1 MTPKLSQ
8 KDGDKLHPPCPSPSQ
23 RASGTTRA
31 LLTFIAEWFWFGFG
45 FFYFFIDI
53 GQRAERWEAG
63 RAAGAAAAHT
73 MLEPQSD
80 GGGSWFLFF
89 FSFFFQRDFIKR
101 KMNLNPGA
109 CSGGTTGPGPAGGRT
124 PSPFQPRGCC
134 SPEKTQRQGSRGR
147 APPWL
152 PPQHVAIYRREGD
165 TTLAPRELDEEEI
178 CYVHGG
184 EEGTWPEHRAP
195 TPARCLLP
203 WGEQLW
209 RLSALGGSLPSSPGD
224 EGVGDPFQEA
234 TSHPPPCCWPG
245 LLRAP
250 RSPRA
255 EAFTPAQPRFPGEGE
270 GAVPSP
276 SAAEGSLGTQSGGG
290 QAGRE

>member
-1 MTPKLSQ
+1 M
-8 KDGDKLHPPCPSPSQ
+8 
-23 RASGTTRA
+23 
-31 LLTFIAEWFWFGFG
+31 
-45 FFYFFIDI
+45 
-53 GQRAERWEAG
+53 
-63 RAAGAAAAHT
+63 
-73 MLEPQSD
+73 
-80 GGGSWFLFF
+80 
-89 FSFFFQRDFIKR
+89 
-101 KMNLNPGA
+101 NPGA
-109 CSGGTTGPGPAGGRT
+109 CSRGTTGPGPAGGRT

-152 PPQHVAIYRREGD
+152 PPQHVAIYRREGRHHAGPTGAGRGGNLLCTRGRGGD
-165 TTLAPRELDEEEI
+165 LAGAPGARPNTL
-178 CYVHGG
+178 H
-184 EEGTWPEHRAP
+184 
-195 TPARCLLP
+195 LP

-250 RSPRA
+250 RSPWA
-255 EAFTPAQPRFPGEGE
+255 EAFRPAQPRFPGEGE